1 MLKLS
6 DSFYSDLRCGAVE
19 FVQKNHYILQ
29 SYYDRSAYAVTSY
42 KNCVLFM
49 AKMRYWEKH
58 GYVPLSGNLDTK
70 DVPGSGLPIMER
82 QS

>member
-1 MLKLS
+1 
-6 DSFYSDLRCGAVE
+6 
-19 FVQKNHYILQ
+19 
-29 SYYDRSAYAVTSY
+29 
-42 KNCVLFM
+42 M

-82 QS
+82 QSWARPTWN